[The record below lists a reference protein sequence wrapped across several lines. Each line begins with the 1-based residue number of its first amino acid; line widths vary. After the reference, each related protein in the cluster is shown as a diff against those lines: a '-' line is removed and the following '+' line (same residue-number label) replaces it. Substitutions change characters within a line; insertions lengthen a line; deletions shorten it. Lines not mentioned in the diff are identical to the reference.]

1 MIMSINGFEN
11 EIEFKENSVNVLEI
25 VNKKLFSNFINN
37 INEQS
42 NEAIN
47 DDNSVV
53 LFDENERVQIS
64 KNIYLMTDLFN
75 IDLNEKKIINKFYN
89 LIAENIRNNQD
100 NQLENLII
108 NFRNYLINEINELP
122 FEFTMDDD
130 LEISDLL
137 KIFKVKI
144 DVSCY
149 CTIMEKIE
157 FIINVLSTLKIANI
171 LVIPNLKTYLNE
183 EELVELYKYSVYNN
197 INLLVVENSTSE
209 KKLKYEVKNIID
221 ENFDEI

>member
-1 MIMSINGFEN
+1 MSIIGFEN

-25 VNKKLFSNFINN
+25 VDKKLFSNFINN
-37 INEQS
+37 INEQC

-53 LFDENERVQIS
+53 LFDENERIQIS

-157 FIINVLSTLKIANI
+157 FIINVLATLKIANI

>member
-1 MIMSINGFEN
+1 MIMSIIGFEN

-25 VNKKLFSNFINN
+25 VDKKLFSNFINN
-37 INEQS
+37 INEQC

-108 NFRNYLINEINELP
+108 NFKNYLINEINELP
-122 FEFTMDDD
+122 FEFTMDDE

>member
-1 MIMSINGFEN
+1 MSINGFEN

>member
-1 MIMSINGFEN
+1 MQRSINGFEN

-137 KIFKVKI
+137 KENYKIEVDKKKI
-144 DVSCY
+144 D
-149 CTIMEKIE
+149 
-157 FIINVLSTLKIANI
+157 
-171 LVIPNLKTYLNE
+171 
-183 EELVELYKYSVYNN
+183 
-197 INLLVVENSTSE
+197 
-209 KKLKYEVKNIID
+209 
-221 ENFDEI
+221 

>member
-1 MIMSINGFEN
+1 MIMSIIGFEN

-25 VNKKLFSNFINN
+25 VDKKLFSNFINN
-37 INEQS
+37 INEQC

-53 LFDENERVQIS
+53 LFDENERIQIS

-157 FIINVLSTLKIANI
+157 FIINVLATLKIANI

>member
-1 MIMSINGFEN
+1 
-11 EIEFKENSVNVLEI
+11 
-25 VNKKLFSNFINN
+25 
-37 INEQS
+37 
-42 NEAIN
+42 
-47 DDNSVV
+47 
-53 LFDENERVQIS
+53 
-64 KNIYLMTDLFN
+64 
-75 IDLNEKKIINKFYN
+75 
-89 LIAENIRNNQD
+89 
-100 NQLENLII
+100 
-108 NFRNYLINEINELP
+108 
-122 FEFTMDDD
+122 MDDD

>member
-1 MIMSINGFEN
+1 MSIIGFEN

-25 VNKKLFSNFINN
+25 VDKKLFSNFINN

-130 LEISDLL
+130 LEISYLL